1 MIEMEDLNEK
11 KCSLKNNLEERYSFV
26 ETNYNLK
33 QKQPSHESLC
43 VRIVKKKYQ
52 CIMLVL
58 AITFILLEIIKM
70 IMQAQQSV
78 DDIRIISLLKSFPE
92 KNESFVQTT
101 KNISI
106 QTDFPEYMG

>member
-1 MIEMEDLNEK
+1 MEDLNEK
-11 KCSLKNNLEERYSFV
+11 KCSLKNNCEERNSFI
-26 ETNYNLK
+26 ETNYNFK
-33 QKQPSHESLC
+33 QKHPSHESLC

-70 IMQAQQSV
+70 ILQAQQSM
-78 DDIRIISLLKSFPE
+78 DDIRFISLLKSFPE
-92 KNESFVQTT
+92 KNESFETT
-101 KNISI
+101 RNIFSI